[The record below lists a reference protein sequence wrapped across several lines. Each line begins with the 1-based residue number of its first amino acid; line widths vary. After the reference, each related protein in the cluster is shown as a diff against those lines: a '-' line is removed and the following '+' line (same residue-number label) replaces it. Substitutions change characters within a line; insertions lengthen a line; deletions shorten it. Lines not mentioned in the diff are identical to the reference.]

1 METYSTRGL
10 PASRKLSYWNQISSE
25 TFAAMEVRARDSLG
39 FDGLLSRAALGP
51 LTLMDVHSAAAR
63 IRHTRSHIARAGDPS
78 LLLLAPLQR
87 TLQLSIDRGPV
98 VTVGAGEFCFID
110 HARPYEIVHG
120 DAVRTLC
127 VDMPRRLIVPL
138 LPRPGQLA
146 GRLMRPDSANAR
158 LLSAALR
165 CLGEEM
171 NPGASAQFSP
181 EVAHGLLSLIVAAY
195 EPRDG
200 TTGGRSRGSRAQAFR
215 GHIDAYLGDPRLR
228 PADVATRF
236 GVSERY
242 VRAVLGSRRRVLH
255 RLPAAASPG
264 ALRRTA
270 RRSGVE
276 RAHDHRHRLPRR
288 LRQPDALRAC
298 LQGALCDDAARLPAR
313 APLAAPAGGGIQ
325 RCVIRSVSARV
336 EAGPVLRLARPAHR
350 RPLGERLG
358 VARTQ
363 LEAEQRVHAG
373 MAAEPAE
380 EIEAAVEPVAQRI
393 VLGQRRG
400 RRHRAVHRNT
410 ASAR

>member
-10 PASRKLSYWNQISSE
+10 PAARKLSYWNQISSE
-25 TFAAMEVRARDSLG
+25 TFAAMEVRPRDSLG
-39 FDGLLSRAALGP
+39 FDGLLRRAPLGP
-51 LTLMDVHSAAAR
+51 LTLMDVHSAAVR

-87 TLQLSIDRGPV
+87 SLQLSIDGGAV
-98 VTVGAGEFCFID
+98 VTVGAGDFCFID

-127 VDMPRRLIVPL
+127 VDLPRRLIVPL
-138 LPRPGQLA
+138 VPRPERLA

-195 EPRDG
+195 APRDD

-215 GHIDAYLGDPRLR
+215 EHIDAYLGDPRLR

-242 VRAVLGSRRRVLH
+242 VRAVLGSGGESFTAHLLRRRLE
-255 RLPAAASPG
+255 RCAALLADPASNARTITDIAFHAGFGNLTHFGRAFKARYAATPRDY
-264 ALRRTA
+264 RRA
-270 RRSGVE
+270 RR
-276 RAHDHRHRLPRR
+276 
-288 LRQPDALRAC
+288 
-298 LQGALCDDAARLPAR
+298 
-313 APLAAPAGGGIQ
+313 
-325 RCVIRSVSARV
+325 
-336 EAGPVLRLARPAHR
+336 
-350 RPLGERLG
+350 
-358 VARTQ
+358 
-363 LEAEQRVHAG
+363 
-373 MAAEPAE
+373 
-380 EIEAAVEPVAQRI
+380 
-393 VLGQRRG
+393 
-400 RRHRAVHRNT
+400 
-410 ASAR
+410 